1 MTNSAQYLKK
11 WEGDYGGVPQFSKF
25 TANDILPAIEESI
38 VENQRLIQEIR
49 TNSEEPTFQNTMEP
63 LENITHGELSRATS
77 VYGIF
82 KSNLCDENVQKVEE
96 AIESKLTDYFDKLY
110 QDECLLQRIEKIH
123 LNNTHLNEEQKR
135 LVEVY
140 YKKFVSSGAKA
151 LKEQKPLISEIN
163 QKLCSLYT
171 QFRHNVLSDESN
183 IYTVLTADDL
193 EGLSEDIINGAKA
206 SATLLKLP
214 EGSYAILNTR
224 SSVEPFLTSSKRRD
238 LRKIVFEKF
247 ISRGSGI
254 GEFKDNTSIIPEILQ
269 LRAKRCLI
277 LGFPTH
283 AHWKVDDTMAKTPE
297 NAMKLMETVWTH
309 AVNRLKEEVADMQA
323 LADQEGNGLIIEP
336 WDYRYYAEKVRL
348 NNYDLDMD
356 IVKPY
361 FQLENLR
368 EGMFY
373 AVNRLFGIS
382 FRQVETLPVF
392 HPDVRIWEVLN
403 NKGDVIGLWYFDPYA
418 RKWKNSG
425 AWMCDLRAQQKFH
438 AEIPIIT
445 NNANFIK
452 GDPNSPLLI
461 SFDDGVTLFHE
472 FGHACHGLLSNVTYP
487 SLSGTN
493 VYVDYVEFP
502 SQLMEHWLTVDEV
515 LQKFAVNQEG
525 ESLPSELIQKIMKT
539 QKFNKG
545 FETVEFLSSAL
556 IDMKLHLAAKPNES
570 INPLEFEAKNLEQ
583 IGMPKE
589 IVMRHR
595 TTHFSHIFDGEGYSA
610 CYWSYLWADT
620 IVADAW
626 EAFTVDGKGPFDQ
639 EVANR
644 LLKYVFSVGNTI
656 DPAKGYVLFRGREYG
671 VDALLRKRGFI
682 H

>member
-1 MTNSAQYLKK
+1 MNNNTQHLKK
-11 WEGDYGGVPQFSKF
+11 WEGKYGGVPQFSKF
-25 TANDILPAIEESI
+25 TTEDIQPAIEESI
-38 VENQRLIQEIR
+38 IESQKLISEIAS
-49 TNSEEPTFQNTMEP
+49 NSADPTFQNTIEP
-63 LENITHGELSRATS
+63 FEDLVHGDLSRACS

-82 KSNLCDENVQKVEE
+82 KSNLCHETVQKVEE
-96 AIESKLTDYFDKLY
+96 AIESKLTDFWDKVY
-110 QDECLLQRIEKIH
+110 QDDGLFQRIKKIH
-123 LNNTHLNEEQKR
+123 LNNTELNEEQKR
-135 LVEVY
+135 LVEVF
-140 YKKFVSSGAKA
+140 YKKFVSSGAQVS
-151 LKEQKPLISEIN
+151 KEEKPQLSEIN
-163 QKLCSLYT
+163 QKLCALYT
-171 QFRHNVLSDESN
+171 QFRHNILSDESS
-183 IYTVLTADDL
+183 IYTVLTGADLD
-193 EGLSEDIINGAKA
+193 GLSEDIIEGAKA
-206 SATLLKLP
+206 SAIELKLA

-238 LRKIVFEKF
+238 LRQTVFEKF
-247 ISRGSGI
+247 IQRGAG
-254 GEFKDNTSIIPEILQ
+254 GGDFKDNTSIISEILQ
-269 LRAKRCLI
+269 FRAKRCLI

-297 NAMKLMETVWTH
+297 NALKLMENVWTH
-309 AVNRLKEEVADMQA
+309 ALKRLREEVVDMQR
-323 LADQEGNGLIIEP
+323 LADSEGNGVIIEP
-336 WDYRYYAEKVRL
+336 WDYRFYAEKVRL
-348 NNYDLDMD
+348 SNYDLDMD

-361 FQLENLR
+361 FQLEKLR

-373 AVNRLFGIS
+373 AVNKLFGIS
-382 FRQVETLPVF
+382 FRQVHDLPVF
-392 HPDVRIWEVLN
+392 HSDVRIWEVLR
-403 NKGDVIGLWYFDPYA
+403 DDVVIGLWYFDPYA

-425 AWMCDLRAQQKFH
+425 AWMCDLRAQQKYH
-438 AEIPIIT
+438 SVIPIIT

-472 FGHACHGLLSNVTYP
+472 FGHACHGLLSNVTYA

-525 ESLPSELIQKIMKT
+525 LSLPSELIQKILKT

-556 IDMKLHLAAKPNES
+556 IDMKLHLAAKPTET
-570 INPLEFEAKNLEQ
+570 IDPLEFEAKNLKEL
-583 IGMPKE
+583 GMPKE

-595 TTHFSHIFDGEGYSA
+595 TTQFSHIFDGEGYSA

-626 EAFTVDGKGPFDQ
+626 EAFTVDGKGPFDKD
-639 EVANR
+639 VADR
-644 LLKYVFSVGNTI
+644 LLKHVFSVGNTI
-656 DPAKGYVLFRGREYG
+656 DPAKGYVLFRGHEYG

-682 H
+682 D

>member
-1 MTNSAQYLKK
+1 
-11 WEGDYGGVPQFSKF
+11 
-25 TANDILPAIEESI
+25 
-38 VENQRLIQEIR
+38 
-49 TNSEEPTFQNTMEP
+49 
-63 LENITHGELSRATS
+63 
-77 VYGIF
+77 
-82 KSNLCDENVQKVEE
+82 
-96 AIESKLTDYFDKLY
+96 
-110 QDECLLQRIEKIH
+110 
-123 LNNTHLNEEQKR
+123 
-135 LVEVY
+135 
-140 YKKFVSSGAKA
+140 
-151 LKEQKPLISEIN
+151 
-163 QKLCSLYT
+163 
-171 QFRHNVLSDESN
+171 
-183 IYTVLTADDL
+183 
-193 EGLSEDIINGAKA
+193 
-206 SATLLKLP
+206 LP

-238 LRKIVFEKF
+238 LRQTVFEKF
-247 ISRGSGI
+247 IQRGAGG
-254 GEFKDNTSIIPEILQ
+254 GEFKDNTKIISEILQ

-297 NAMKLMETVWTH
+297 NALKLMENVWTH
-309 AVNRLKEEVADMQA
+309 ALKRLREEVVDMQK
-323 LADQEGNGLIIEP
+323 LADVEGNGVTIEP
-336 WDYRYYAEKVRL
+336 WDYRFYAEKVRL

-361 FQLENLR
+361 FQLEKLR

-373 AVNRLFGIS
+373 AVNKLFGIS
-382 FRQVETLPVF
+382 FRQVHDVPVF
-392 HPDVRIWEVLN
+392 HTDVRIWEVLRDDN
-403 NKGDVIGLWYFDPYA
+403 VIGLWYFDPYA

-425 AWMCDLRAQQKFH
+425 AWMCDLRAQQKYQKV
-438 AEIPIIT
+438 IPIIT

-515 LQKFAVNQEG
+515 LQKFAVNLEG
-525 ESLPSELIQKIMKT
+525 QALPSELIQKILKT

-556 IDMKLHLAAKPNES
+556 IDMKLHLAAKPTES
-570 INPLEFEAKNLEQ
+570 IDPLEFELKNLNDL
-583 IGMPKE
+583 GMPKE

-595 TTHFSHIFDGEGYSA
+595 TTQFSHIFDGEGYSA

-626 EAFTVDGKGPFDQ
+626 EAFTVDGKGPFDKD
-639 EVANR
+639 VADR
-644 LLKYVFSVGNTI
+644 LLKHVFSVGNTI
-656 DPAKGYVLFRGREYG
+656 DPAKGYVLFRGHEYG

-682 H
+682 V